1 MQSPL
6 VIFLT
11 SAIFCLSSLGLAQ
24 DSSESSRITQ
34 ECYCSFLKQNASS
47 DLHHLFEEKNKKIV
61 PLRTPGCLDYQV
73 VANESASKDSNQE
86 TGLFASMLSIL
97 DAARYCNIQYKQ
109 NFPYE
114 ADATES
120 GVYDIEEESI
130 VSIHQNARFFYYP
143 SKDDLIDPLLKS
155 NLITFSFSLGSTS
168 QEAGVEAIASIGA
181 EGSEALVAF
190 CAVLFNLGFMESWR
204 SSPRMHSIVSIDTT
218 IRESED
224 TIGLHH
230 ELAKQSESIDHVK
243 SLLERSTHLTQRDDQ
258 VYAQAD
264 ECWQTREHQ
273 WKHYHDLHQL
283 LSEQK
288 IEEEKAKNQRDEA
301 AAANSEEGREKTH
314 VGKFSK
320 GLASFAQKL
329 GYVPEPHAQI
339 ACQGL
344 DMTVRVINTLQ
355 TIWTQKNFLQA
366 EREYTQ
372 CIQRRED
379 AQIRAQEANFTLM
392 AVEQRAEESEIN
404 ALKQHVEDA
413 KLLAQTLKPHLSGEA
428 GWRSWGQKFLKTL
441 NPHQEISEDQL
452 QELLKIGP
460 IHVSAIDNLNAT
472 LWQQRIKNGQQ
483 ELQCLQHNTNI
494 NDLQKAKAQIDRDF
508 EETRQKLT
516 ITLGGLDLAQ
526 SRLNSLKEEIE
537 KFYESQGEREIF
549 HESDRKKFIQNFKNL
564 LSTQEEVEK
573 LTSQANE
580 QRARKGDLQSL
591 LYEKKVI
598 VEAEQTKQE
607 RLTRRCQHGLEN
619 DKALLRFYWP
629 EHDLVCRPYLAWKIP
644 TTSSTTNEKKGAKE
658 ILPPSTSMDEA
669 NARGKKLFVEIQK
682 LLNKRLVEEG
692 EINDRQPSASQP
704 SNRDRMND
712 LITSGDLHRKNSQ
725 EEKTIPAAHL
735 GDQKESYTQV
745 LTSLLSSYATSFQLA
760 KAVHEHKAPH
770 EIILA
775 YMKSQFGEKDHKRLQ
790 IYKKIQ
796 QAEEESNRLMRELSE
811 LSPLNE
817 QGSTNAASPLKEELA
832 RIFHTHLLRR
842 PGKQMDPAL
851 DSHCDLGGMDT
862 YSPASKCSSALSHKL
877 SQPPRHDQY
886 EISGLETPDLIR
898 LTIADIPSS
907 VVNECEISGLTQI
920 SLEDAITSIEER
932 HMSLLGEYSELISE
946 AETQR
951 LASGGIPF
959 LSQEVTEDSWEK
971 ADQTLIQEEEKKEQI
986 NLEQESVA
994 MLAESWD
1001 RNNSRWEARKEAE
1014 LAEVAYKIKFKE
1026 WSDEASR
1033 LTREN
1038 TGKSMS
1044 ALAKQRALAPLH
1056 RSLEEARQHKDASA
1070 SRWEELAKEHLS
1082 LESLDLVEPSREQ
1095 QGAEIAK
1102 QKLKRLQ
1109 ASDAAVIARWERL
1122 QERMDILEDKPQLFS
1137 AETELFYE
1145 LNQLSS
1151 AFQKKLQDI
1160 TQSDPRSQGPQQ
1172 ARVDAALND
1181 YRTTVQE
1188 LALKSARE
1196 NRPKIAQAW
1205 ENRINSQQE
1214 RLQERSSLESKNKL
1228 TNLRESLQNITQP
1241 YDTCTVEAEGWS
1253 IFQKEKVRL
1262 DRIEHIFKSILEE
1275 QRRKQLENATLAA
1288 ALYYQGEPYHWNNL
1302 SQRERDIYHHKVARE
1317 DHEQYK
1323 IWREE
1328 RSLLDQMEESLKTQK
1343 NLTIS
1348 EDKNVRKTGWV
1359 RAVARRLFGKTTTSS
1374 SSERR
1379 SEKFSVNE
1387 DDFETRRR
1395 AFNREVQIHS
1405 LGLTDQAE
1413 VEKTMERIL
1422 LKERALYYRD
1432 KIKLLKE
1439 MGMRLQEES
1448 EKSQDQ
1454 LGVSNDQDITRRR
1467 SQAYLDA
1474 SACYHNMLVA
1484 EGHKEIPSEISELAA
1499 KSAHAWLKAAHYK
1512 QQEVTAIE
1520 EGNEERARHYHECA
1534 NTFGGSEVGPG
1545 VASYYDKAYE
1555 TSTVRPPYS
1564 AALKKELQDCWR
1576 EAAEAAL
1583 KKGEAL
1589 EVGNQKDVN
1598 YYDHLS
1604 IAYGGYHRQA
1614 GIAYALEVR
1623 EKYLAAKKMDLANL
1637 FSKISETKRK
1647 GLRALHEKNL
1657 TEFNQHIREMNE
1669 LTREFHRIKND

>member
-1 MQSPL
+1 VHSPL

-24 DSSESSRITQ
+24 DRSESSRITQ

-47 DLHHLFEEKNKKIV
+47 DPHHLFEEKNQKIV

-86 TGLFASMLSIL
+86 QGLFASMLSIL

-114 ADATES
+114 LDATES

-130 VSIHQNARFFYYP
+130 ISIHQNARFFYYP
-143 SKDDLIDPLLKS
+143 SKDDFIDPLLKS
-155 NLITFSFSLGSTS
+155 NLITFSFSCGATS
-168 QEAGVEAIASIGA
+168 QEAGVEAIASIGV

-190 CAVLFNLGFMESWR
+190 CAVLFNLGFMENWR
-204 SSPRMHSIVSIDTT
+204 SAPRMHSIVDIDTT
-218 IRESED
+218 IRKLED
-224 TIGLHH
+224 PIGLHH

-243 SLLERSTHLTQRDDQ
+243 SLLERSKHLTQRDDQ
-258 VYAQAD
+258 VYAQAN
-264 ECWQTREHQ
+264 ECWQTREHH

-288 IEEEKAKNQRDEA
+288 IEEESAKNKRDQA
-301 AAANSEEGREKTH
+301 AVANSDEEREKTR

-339 ACQGL
+339 ACHGL

-355 TIWTQKNFLQA
+355 MIWTQKNFLQA

-372 CIQRRED
+372 SIQRRED
-379 AQIRAQEANFTLM
+379 TQIRAQEANFTLM
-392 AVEQRAEESEIN
+392 AVEQCAEESEIN

-413 KLLAQTLKPHLSGEA
+413 KLLAQILKPHLLGEA
-428 GWRSWGQKFLKTL
+428 GWRAWGQKFLKTL
-441 NPHQEISEDQL
+441 NPHQEISEHQL

-483 ELQCLQHNTNI
+483 ELQFLQHNTNI
-494 NDLQKAKAQIDRDF
+494 NDLQKAKAQIDKDF

-526 SRLNSLKEEIE
+526 SRLKILKEEVE
-537 KFYESQGEREIF
+537 QFYESQGEREIF

-598 VEAEQTKQE
+598 LEAEQTKQE
-607 RLTRRCQHGLEN
+607 RLIRRCQNGLEN

-644 TTSSTTNEKKGAKE
+644 TISSTTNEKKGAKK
-658 ILPPSTSMDEA
+658 IPPPSTSMDEA
-669 NARGKKLFVEIQK
+669 NARGEKLFVEIQK

-692 EINDRQPSASQP
+692 EINDRQPSVSQI
-704 SNRDRMND
+704 SNRDRIND
-712 LITSGDLHRKNSQ
+712 LITSANLSGKNSQ
-725 EEKTIPAAHL
+725 EAKTIPAAHL
-735 GDQKESYTQV
+735 GDQKESYTQA
-745 LTSLLSSYATSFQLA
+745 LTSLLSSHTTSFQLA

-796 QAEEESNRLMRELSE
+796 QTEEESNRLMRELSE
-811 LSPLNE
+811 ISPLNE
-817 QGSTNAASPLKEELA
+817 QGSTNAASPLKEEL
-832 RIFHTHLLRR
+832 
-842 PGKQMDPAL
+842 
-851 DSHCDLGGMDT
+851 
-862 YSPASKCSSALSHKL
+862 
-877 SQPPRHDQY
+877 
-886 EISGLETPDLIR
+886 ETPDLIR
-898 LTIADIPSS
+898 LTIADMPASALD
-907 VVNECEISGLTQI
+907 EYEISGLTQI
-920 SLEDAITSIEER
+920 SLEDAITTIEER
-932 HMSLLGEYSELISE
+932 RLSLLGEYSELISE

-994 MLAESWD
+994 TLAESWD

-1014 LAEVAYKIKFKE
+1014 LAEAAYKIKFKE

-1033 LTREN
+1033 LAREN
-1038 TGKSMS
+1038 TGKSLS

-1056 RSLEEARQHKDASA
+1056 RALEEARQHKDASL
-1070 SRWEELAKEHLS
+1070 SRWEDLAKEHLA
-1082 LESLDLVEPSREQ
+1082 LESLELVEPSREQ
-1095 QGAEIAK
+1095 QGTEIAK

-1122 QERMDILEDKPQLFS
+1122 QERMDMLEDKPQLFS

-1160 TQSDPRSQGPQQ
+1160 TQSDSRFHGPQQ
-1172 ARVDAALND
+1172 PRVDSALND
-1181 YRTTVQE
+1181 YRTSVQE

-1196 NRPKIAQAW
+1196 NRPKITQAW
-1205 ENRINSQQE
+1205 ESRINSQQE
-1214 RLQERSSLESKNKL
+1214 RLQEWSSLEGKNELK
-1228 TNLRESLQNITQP
+1228 NLKEPLQNIAQP
-1241 YDTCTVEAEGWS
+1241 YDTCTVEAEGCS
-1253 IFQKEKVRL
+1253 IFQKEKARL

-1288 ALYYQGEPYHWNNL
+1288 ALYYQGEPHHWNNL

-1343 NLTIS
+1343 NLGTA
-1348 EDKNVRKTGWV
+1348 EEKNVTQTGWV
-1359 RAVARRLFGKTTTSS
+1359 RAVARRLFGKTSTSS
-1374 SSERR
+1374 STAKR
-1379 SEKFSVNE
+1379 SEKFSVSE

-1395 AFNREVQIHS
+1395 AFNREVEIHS

-1413 VEKTMERIL
+1413 VEKAMERIL

-1432 KIKLLKE
+1432 KMKILKE
-1439 MGMRLQEES
+1439 MGMRLQEEL
-1448 EKSQDQ
+1448 EKPQDQ
-1454 LGVSNDQDITRRR
+1454 RTGGSDQDTTRRR
-1467 SQAYLDA
+1467 SQAYFDA

-1499 KSAHAWLKAAHYK
+1499 KSAHAWRKAAHYK
-1512 QQEVTAIE
+1512 QQEATAIE

-1555 TSTVRPPYS
+1555 TFRAQPPYS
-1564 AALKKELQDCWR
+1564 TALQQELQDCWR

-1589 EVGNQKDVN
+1589 EAGNQKDVK

-1614 GIAYALEVR
+1614 GIAYALEVS

-1647 GLRALHEKNL
+1647 GLRALQEKNL

>member
-1 MQSPL
+1 MHSPL

-24 DSSESSRITQ
+24 DRSESSRITQ

-47 DLHHLFEEKNKKIV
+47 DPHHLFEEKNKRIV
-61 PLRTPGCLDYQV
+61 PLRTPGCLDYQI

-130 VSIHQNARFFYYP
+130 ISIHQNARFFYYP

-155 NLITFSFSLGSTS
+155 NLITFSFSLGATS

-190 CAVLFNLGFMESWR
+190 CAVLFNLGCMESWR
-204 SSPRMHSIVSIDTT
+204 SAPRMHSIVGIDTT
-218 IRESED
+218 IRESEHP
-224 TIGLHH
+224 IGLHH

-243 SLLERSTHLTQRDDQ
+243 SLLERSIHLTQRDDQ
-258 VYAQAD
+258 VYAQAN

-283 LSEQK
+283 LLEQK
-288 IEEEKAKNQRDEA
+288 IEEESAKSKRDQA
-301 AAANSEEGREKTH
+301 AVANSEEGREKTR

-339 ACQGL
+339 ACHGL

-428 GWRSWGQKFLKTL
+428 GWRAWGQKFLKTL

-472 LWQQRIKNGQQ
+472 LWQQRIKHGQQ
-483 ELQCLQHNTNI
+483 ELQSLQHNTNI

-508 EETRQKLT
+508 EEITQRLT

-526 SRLNSLKEEIE
+526 SRLKILKEEIE

-598 VEAEQTKQE
+598 VEAEQKKQE
-607 RLTRRCQHGLEN
+607 RLVRRCQHGLEN

-644 TTSSTTNEKKGAKE
+644 TTSSTTHEKKGAKE

-669 NARGKKLFVEIQK
+669 NARGKKLFVETQK

-692 EINDRQPSASQP
+692 EINDSEPSASQT
-704 SNRDRMND
+704 SNRDRIND
-712 LITSGDLHRKNSQ
+712 LITSADLNGKNSQ
-725 EEKTIPAAHL
+725 EEKTIPAAPL
-735 GDQKESYTQV
+735 GDQKESCTQV
-745 LTSLLSSYATSFQLA
+745 LTSSLSSHATSFQLA
-760 KAVHEHKAPH
+760 NAVHEHKAPH

-775 YMKSQFGEKDHKRLQ
+775 YMKSQFGEKDRKRLQ

-811 LSPLNE
+811 LSSLNE
-817 QGSTNAASPLKEELA
+817 QGSTNAASLLKE
-832 RIFHTHLLRR
+832 
-842 PGKQMDPAL
+842 
-851 DSHCDLGGMDT
+851 
-862 YSPASKCSSALSHKL
+862 
-877 SQPPRHDQY
+877 
-886 EISGLETPDLIR
+886 GLETPDLIR
-898 LTIADIPSS
+898 LTIADMPSS

-920 SLEDAITSIEER
+920 SLEDAIATLEER
-932 HMSLLGEYSELISE
+932 RMSLLGEYSELISE

-951 LASGGIPF
+951 LASGGVPF
-959 LSQEVTEDSWEK
+959 FSQEVTEDSWEK
-971 ADQTLIQEEEKKEQI
+971 ADQTLIQEEEKQEHI
-986 NLEQESVA
+986 SLEKESVA
-994 MLAESWD
+994 TLAESWD
-1001 RNNSRWEARKEAE
+1001 RNNSRWEARKEAD
-1014 LAEVAYKIKFKE
+1014 LAEAAYKIKFKE

-1033 LTREN
+1033 LAREN

-1056 RSLEEARQHKDASA
+1056 RALEEARQNKDASA
-1070 SRWEELAKEHLS
+1070 SRWEDLAKEHLS
-1082 LESLDLVEPSREQ
+1082 LESLDLAEPPREQ

-1102 QKLKRLQ
+1102 QTLKRLQ

-1151 AFQKKLQDI
+1151 VFQKKLQDI

-1172 ARVDAALND
+1172 ARVDAVLND

-1214 RLQERSSLESKNKL
+1214 HLHDRSSLESKNKL

-1241 YDTCTVEAEGWS
+1241 YNTCTVEAEGWS

-1288 ALYYQGEPYHWNNL
+1288 ALYYQGEPHHWNNL

-1343 NLTIS
+1343 NLSTA
-1348 EDKNVRKTGWV
+1348 EEKNVTKTGWV
-1359 RAVARRLFGKTTTSS
+1359 RAVARRLFGKTSTPSS
-1374 SSERR
+1374 TARR
-1379 SEKFSVNE
+1379 SEKFSVSE

-1413 VEKTMERIL
+1413 VEKAMERIL

-1432 KIKLLKE
+1432 KMKILQE

-1448 EKSQDQ
+1448 EKPQDQ
-1454 LGVSNDQDITRRR
+1454 RGVLGNQDTTRRR

-1484 EGHKEIPSEISELAA
+1484 EGHKEIPSEISELAT
-1499 KSAHAWLKAAHYK
+1499 KSAYAWRKAAHYK
-1512 QQEVTAIE
+1512 QQEATAIE

-1555 TSTVRPPYS
+1555 TSAAQPPYS
-1564 AALKKELQDCWR
+1564 AALQQELQDCWR

-1589 EVGNQKDVN
+1589 EVGNQKDVK

-1657 TEFNQHIREMNE
+1657 TEFNQHIREMND